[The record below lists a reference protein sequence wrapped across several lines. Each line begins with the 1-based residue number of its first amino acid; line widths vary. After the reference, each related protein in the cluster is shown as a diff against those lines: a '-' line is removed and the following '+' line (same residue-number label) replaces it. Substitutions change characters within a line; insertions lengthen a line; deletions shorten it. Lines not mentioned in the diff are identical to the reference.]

1 MSSAVALLVAAAG
14 TFALRYGSVRALAH
28 RRIPPAVEDTL
39 RHAALAVI
47 AALVVA
53 SLPSSGGAGLPPVG
67 AVVALV
73 AATVVAR
80 RTRNITVAI
89 TVAVVVYAAAVALP
103 LPW

>member
-28 RRIPPAVEDTL
+28 RQIPPAVEDTL

-53 SLPSSGGAGLPPVG
+53 SALLLGAGCQRPP
-67 AVVALV
+67 LV
-73 AATVVAR
+73 
-80 RTRNITVAI
+80 
-89 TVAVVVYAAAVALP
+89 
-103 LPW
+103 